1 MSQNNPRTVLLSYAN
16 AAFGR
21 ALNALTAEAGAFP
34 FAAVYAL
41 READLAA
48 TEFWP
53 AHGDFVRA
61 HPRGGGYWLW
71 KPFLVQRLL
80 ATLADGDVLVYADAG
95 CALDAAKLPRF
106 AEYVAATAAHPS
118 GVLAFEM
125 PHPQRVWTKA
135 AAAAAVA
142 ARGPVDLD
150 AGQVA
155 ATSFMLRA
163 SPETR
168 RLVADWYA
176 LCADYRLLDDSP
188 SRTADGV
195 ALPEDPAFREHRHDQ
210 ALWSLLVRQGAPLL
224 IPDEMWP
231 PGAVETGPIVAARRR

>member
-1 MSQNNPRTVLLSYAN
+1 MSQTNPQTVLLSYAN
-16 AAFGR
+16 AAFDR
-21 ALNALTAEAGAFP
+21 ALTALTAEAGAFP
-34 FAAVYAL
+34 FTAVCAV

-48 TEFWP
+48 TEFWQ
-53 AHGDFVRA
+53 AHGDFVRT

-80 ATLADGDVLVYADAG
+80 ASLADGDVLVYADAG

-106 AEYVAATAAHPS
+106 AEYVAAVTAHPS

-135 AAAAAVA
+135 AVVA
-142 ARGPVDLD
+142 EMRGPVDLD

-155 ATSFMLRA
+155 ATSFMLRV

-168 RLVADWYA
+168 RLIAEWYG

-188 SRTADGV
+188 SRTADGA

-210 ALWSLLVRQGAPLL
+210 AIWSLLVRQSAPLL

-231 PGAVETGPIVAARRR
+231 PGAPETGPIVAARRR